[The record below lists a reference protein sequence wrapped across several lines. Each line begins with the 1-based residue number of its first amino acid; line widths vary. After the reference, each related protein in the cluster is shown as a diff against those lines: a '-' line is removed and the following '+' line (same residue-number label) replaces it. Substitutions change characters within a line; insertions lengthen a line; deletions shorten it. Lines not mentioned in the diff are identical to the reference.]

1 MDPPFFS
8 KGGIPLTNTK
18 IKNIKN
24 QNPNF
29 FFPKSSVELVRE
41 NKLNFFLLIC
51 LQMAPYQL
59 QGTRDPSAP
68 TFTRDLIQRSSSEL
82 KLAFTQR
89 QPFSISCFCYPV
101 LNRNLIVDLFSCFSS
116 MSMQGGFGGSRCQDC
131 GNQAKKDCGY
141 MRCRTCCRIKG
152 FECQTHIKS
161 TWLPAYRRRQTH
173 PQLCSVPQ
181 QHHGLPLHNPK
192 RLRENPSL
200 DAANQYAYRTAV
212 NIGGHVFK
220 GILYDQG
227 PGQGH
232 HSLGECSSRET
243 QQQQPNQIN
252 VASLTMATTTTTS
265 TSVAAETLLPF
276 AYASPFNI
284 FMSAGIDLASPALMS
299 PQFPFLGI
307 HMFVV
312 LKIFYYVIEFEFLVT
327 QD

>member
-1 MDPPFFS
+1 MM
-8 KGGIPLTNTK
+8 
-18 IKNIKN
+18 
-24 QNPNF
+24 
-29 FFPKSSVELVRE
+29 SS
-41 NKLNFFLLIC
+41 
-51 LQMAPYQL
+51 
-59 QGTRDPSAP
+59 TR
-68 TFTRDLIQRSSSEL
+68 
-82 KLAFTQR
+82 
-89 QPFSISCFCYPV
+89 
-101 LNRNLIVDLFSCFSS
+101 
-116 MSMQGGFGGSRCQDC
+116 GGFGGLRCQDC

-141 MRCRTCCRIKG
+141 MRCRTCCRSKG

-161 TWLPAYRRRQTH
+161 TWLPAYRRRQRH
-173 PQLCSVPQ
+173 PQLSSVPQ

-200 DAANQYAYRTAV
+200 GLGVGNFPAEVTSPATFRCVRVSSIEDAADQYAYRTAV

-276 AYASPFNI
+276 AYASPFNA
-284 FMSAGIDLASPALMS
+284 FMSAGT
-299 PQFPFLGI
+299 QFFL
-307 HMFVV
+307 HP
-312 LKIFYYVIEFEFLVT
+312 KS
-327 QD
+327 